1 MKTER
6 IPESDFEIREDKT
19 DADDRVWDVYEHVI
33 SGCADKLPG
42 DNDWLETF
50 WSYAEANAYVQG
62 LKRMQEFWTCWAR
75 YQDDTLD
82 ELVSRFIKYDE
93 ARDKYVDFLQ
103 KELTKAGVDYERL
116 PRWDKLHMAQ
126 DEKFCQ
132 CRWICREVRNDP
144 TLMEC

>member
-1 MKTER
+1 MKRER

-19 DADDRVWDVYEHVI
+19 DAGDKVWDVYEHVI
-33 SGCADKLPG
+33 SGCADKFTD
-42 DNDWLETF
+42 DNDWIGTF
-50 WSYAEANAYVQG
+50 WSYAEANAYVHG
-62 LKRMQEFWTCWAR
+62 LKRMQEFWMCWAR
-75 YQDDTLD
+75 CHGDTLD
-82 ELVSRFIKYDE
+82 ELVSRFIKYDQ

-116 PRWDKLHMAQ
+116 PRWDRLHMAQ

-132 CRWICREVRNDP
+132 CREICREVRNDP